1 MLRQLQIFGT
11 AIFISSSVLKSAH
24 ALPENCIMDLF
35 INRDQKIRVRLEM
48 GGGGEGRRVAEG
60 KTGIK

>member
-48 GGGGEGRRVAEG
+48 GGGGGRGGGWQRGKRV
-60 KTGIK
+60 